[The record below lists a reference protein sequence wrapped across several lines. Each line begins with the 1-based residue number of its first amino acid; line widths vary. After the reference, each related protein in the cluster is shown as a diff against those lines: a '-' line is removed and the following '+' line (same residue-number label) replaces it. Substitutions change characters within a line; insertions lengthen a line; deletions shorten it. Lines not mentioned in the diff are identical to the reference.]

1 MNRDVPAAT
10 DGWIRTLAAGGI
22 MPGAIS
28 QFGPCGLTAQLRTK
42 ADERGSLVITEA
54 EYPDDP
60 DTPWLHAS
68 LAFEHRTPSY
78 AELALVHRAVFG
90 RRRYAYQ
97 VFAPQAAHVNIH
109 EHALHL
115 WGRVD
120 GQPAIPGIA
129 ELVEQAGSI

>member
-1 MNRDVPAAT
+1 VIANLPAAAV
-10 DGWIRTLAAGGI
+10 GWERTLATGGI
-22 MPGAIS
+22 HTVNTSP
-28 QFGPCGLTAQLRTK
+28 FGPCGIACVIHVG
-42 ADERGSLVITEA
+42 DDIGSLIITEA
-54 EYPDDP
+54 DYPDDP

-68 LAFEHRTPSY
+68 IAFEHREPSY

-109 EHALHL
+109 QHALHL

-129 ELVEQAGSI
+129 ELVEQVGSI